1 MAVVLELKRGKQK
14 NPEFKIVPGYNFPDS
29 RGYRR
34 TCLKTR
40 QPDTHR
46 AKHTRVLSHAHPHTL
61 DSSGTTSRVTRLS
74 ALHRTQFCRAT
85 LGADYF
91 IHSLDYH
98 INFKY
103 RKTVVES
110 KVGIRSLSVAIPTT
124 LSLILSLSRGY
135 RIRAGVYCE

>member
-34 TCLKTR
+34 ACLKTR

-46 AKHTRVLSHAHPHTL
+46 AKHTRVLSHVHPHTL
-61 DSSGTTSRVTRLS
+61 NSGGTTSRVTRLS
-74 ALHRTQFCRAT
+74 GLHTTQFCRAT

-124 LSLILSLSRGY
+124 LFLILSLSRGY